1 MQMETIYEEEHD
13 EVQTILDDLESIK
26 NMIFNLQQELRAT
39 RVHLLELVHTQH
51 KEQMKQ
57 IEACREA
64 FKLNVQR
71 DEDLMTAL
79 SESANPWDG
88 S

>member
-1 MQMETIYEEEHD
+1 METVFEDPIQAIMNEINKLKN
-13 EVQTILDDLESIK
+13 ILYDLK
-26 NMIFNLQQELRAT
+26 QELRNT
-39 RVHLLELVHTQH
+39 RINLLHLVRTQH

-57 IEACREA
+57 IEACQEA
-64 FKLNVQR
+64 FKMNVER

-88 S
+88 

>member
-39 RVHLLELVHTQH
+39 RVNLLELVHTQH
-51 KEQMKQ
+51 KEQ
-57 IEACREA
+57 CC
-64 FKLNVQR
+64 N
-71 DEDLMTAL
+71 
-79 SESANPWDG
+79 DG
-88 S
+88 SVDRTVTLG

>member
-1 MQMETIYEEEHD
+1 METVFEDPIQAIMNEIDRLKNIMY
-13 EVQTILDDLESIK
+13 DLK
-26 NMIFNLQQELRAT
+26 QELRNT
-39 RVHLLELVHTQH
+39 RINLLHLVRTQH

-57 IEACREA
+57 IEACQEA
-64 FKLNVQR
+64 FKMNVER

-88 S
+88 